1 VLFVSFVVN
10 KFLPRRSQS
19 PRREDRKTVAYETV
33 LYEKKNGVAT
43 ITLNR
48 PQALN
53 AFVSEMNKEVLET
66 LKDAERDSV
75 VRCVVITGAGRAFC
89 AGQDLKGRTP
99 EQKGSL
105 GASLREK
112 YNPMIRQIRQMETIV
127 VAAVNGVAAGAGCN
141 LALACDLRVASEE
154 AKFIQSF
161 VKVGLAPDSGGSFIL
176 PRLVGLSKAM
186 ELLLLGEPLDAP
198 EAQRIGLVAKVFPAA
213 EFARSTKELAERI
226 AGAPRGIGLIKRAV
240 NHAVLPQVEADL
252 EYEAYLQEIAGRSSD
267 YDEGVRA
274 FLEKRTPVFKGK

>member
-1 VLFVSFVVN
+1 VS
-10 KFLPRRSQS
+10 
-19 PRREDRKTVAYETV
+19 YETI
-33 LYEKKNGVAT
+33 LFENENGVAT

-53 AFVSEMNKEVLET
+53 AFIPQMNKEVLEA
-66 LKDAERDSV
+66 LKDGERDGA
-75 VRCVVITGAGRAFC
+75 VRCLVITGAGRAFC

-112 YNPMIRQIRQMETIV
+112 YNPMIRQIRQMEKIV
-127 VAAVNGVAAGAGCN
+127 IAAVNGVAAGAGCN

-161 VKVGLAPDSGGSFIL
+161 VRVGLAPDSGGSFIL
-176 PRLVGLSKAM
+176 PRLVGVSKAM
-186 ELLLLGEPLDAP
+186 ELLLLGEPVEAQ

-213 EFARSTKELAERI
+213 EFATAAKEIAERV
-226 AGAPRGIGLIKRAV
+226 ARAPRGIGLIKRAV
-240 NHAVLPQVEADL
+240 NHALLRELESDL
-252 EYEAYLQEIAGRSSD
+252 EYEAYLQEIAGRSAD

-274 FLEKRTPVFKGK
+274 FLEKRTPVFTGK

>member
-1 VLFVSFVVN
+1 M
-10 KFLPRRSQS
+10 
-19 PRREDRKTVAYETV
+19 AAETI
-33 LYEKKNGVAT
+33 LYEKQLGVAT

-53 AFVSEMNKEVLET
+53 AFVPQMNKEVL
-66 LKDAERDSV
+66 DALRDSDRDPE
-75 VRCVVITGAGRAFC
+75 VRCVMITGAGRAFC

-141 LALACDLRVASEE
+141 FALACDLRVASEE

-161 VKVGLAPDSGGSFIL
+161 VGVGLAPDSAGGFIL
-176 PRLVGLSKAM
+176 PRLLGVSKAM
-186 ELLLLGEPLDAP
+186 ELLLLGDTIDAR
-198 EAQRIGLVAKVFPAA
+198 EAQRIGLVARVFPSS
-213 EFARSTKELAERI
+213 EFADSARKIAEQIARS
-226 AGAPRGIGLIKRAV
+226 PRGIGLIKRAV
-240 NHAVLPQVEADL
+240 NHANLPSLENDL
-252 EYEAYLQEIAGRSSD
+252 EYEAHLQEIAGRSAD
-267 YDEGVRA
+267 YDEGVKA
-274 FLEKRTPVFKGK
+274 FLEKRAPVFTGK

>member
-1 VLFVSFVVN
+1 M
-10 KFLPRRSQS
+10 P
-19 PRREDRKTVAYETV
+19 YETIV
-33 LYEKKNGVAT
+33 FEKQNAVAT

-53 AFVSEMNKEVLET
+53 AFVPQMNQEVMEA
-66 LKDAERDSV
+66 LKDGERDGA
-75 VRCVVITGAGRAFC
+75 VRCFVITGAGRAFC

-99 EQKGSL
+99 DQKGSL

-112 YNPMIRQIRQMETIV
+112 YNPMIRQIRQTEKIV
-127 VAAVNGVAAGAGCN
+127 IAAVNGVAAGAGCN

-161 VKVGLAPDSGGSFIL
+161 VRVGLAPDSGGSFIL

-186 ELLLLGEPLDAP
+186 ELLLLGETVEAH
-198 EAQRIGLVAKVFPAA
+198 EAQRIGLVAKVFPTA
-213 EFARSTKELAERI
+213 EFADSTKEIAERV
-226 AGAPRGIGLIKRAV
+226 ARAPRAIGLIKQAV
-240 NHAVLPQVEADL
+240 NHAMIPSLETDL
-252 EYEAYLQEIAGRSSD
+252 EYEAHLQEIAGRSAD

-274 FLEKRTPVFKGK
+274 FLEKRTPIFTGK

>member
-1 VLFVSFVVN
+1 VS
-10 KFLPRRSQS
+10 
-19 PRREDRKTVAYETV
+19 YETITYQKEGG
-33 LYEKKNGVAT
+33 LAT

-48 PQALN
+48 PQSLN
-53 AFVSEMNKEVLET
+53 AFVPQMNQEVLDA
-66 LKDAERDSV
+66 LKEGERDRD
-75 VRCVVITGAGRAFC
+75 VRCLMITGAGRAFC

-112 YNPMIRQIRQMETIV
+112 YNPMIRQIRQIEKIV
-127 VAAVNGVAAGAGCN
+127 IAAVNGVAAGAGCN

-161 VKVGLAPDSGGSFIL
+161 VRVGLAPDSGGSFIL

-186 ELLLLGEPLDAP
+186 ELLLLGDALDAK
-198 EAQRIGLVAKVFPAA
+198 EAQRIGLVARVFPAA
-213 EFARSTKELAERI
+213 EFTDSAKAIGEQVAK
-226 AGAPRGIGLIKRAV
+226 APRGIGLIKRAV
-240 NHAVLPQVEADL
+240 NHANLANLETDL

-274 FLEKRTPVFKGK
+274 FLEKRAPVFTGK

>member
-1 VLFVSFVVN
+1 VSY
-10 KFLPRRSQS
+10 
-19 PRREDRKTVAYETV
+19 KTIIF
-33 LYEKKNGVAT
+33 EKGSGIAT

-53 AFVSEMNKEVLET
+53 AFVPEMNREVLEA
-66 LKDAERDSV
+66 LKDGERDPA
-75 VRCVVITGAGRAFC
+75 VRCFVITGAGRAFC

-112 YNPMIRQIRQMETIV
+112 YNPMIRQIRQSEKIV
-127 VAAVNGVAAGAGCN
+127 MAAVNGVAAGAGCN
-141 LALACDLRVASEE
+141 LALACDLRIASEE

-161 VKVGLAPDSGGSFIL
+161 VQVGLAPDSGGSFIL

-186 ELLLLGEPLDAP
+186 ELLLLGEAVDAR
-198 EAQRIGLVAKVFPAA
+198 EAHRIGLVAKVFPHEA
-213 EFARSTKELAERI
+213 FAKSAREI
-226 AGAPRGIGLIKRAV
+226 ADRVAHAPRGIGLIKRAV
-240 NHAVLPQVEADL
+240 NHANLSRLESDL
-252 EYEAYLQEIAGRSSD
+252 EYESYLQEIAGRSLD

-274 FLEKRTPVFKGK
+274 FLEKRAPVFMGK

>member
-1 VLFVSFVVN
+1 M
-10 KFLPRRSQS
+10 P
-19 PRREDRKTVAYETV
+19 YETIV
-33 LYEKKNGVAT
+33 FEKQSAVAT

-53 AFVSEMNKEVLET
+53 AFVPQMNQEVMEA
-66 LKDAERDSV
+66 LKDGERDGA
-75 VRCVVITGAGRAFC
+75 VRCFVITGAGRAFC

-99 EQKGSL
+99 DQKGSL

-112 YNPMIRQIRQMETIV
+112 YNPMIRQIRQTEKIV
-127 VAAVNGVAAGAGCN
+127 IAAVNGVAAGAGCN

-161 VKVGLAPDSGGSFIL
+161 VRVGLAPDSGGSFLL

-186 ELLLLGEPLDAP
+186 ELLLLGETVEAH
-198 EAQRIGLVAKVFPAA
+198 EAQRIGLVAKVFPTA
-213 EFARSTKELAERI
+213 EFADSTKEIAERV
-226 AGAPRGIGLIKRAV
+226 ARAPRGIGLIKRAV
-240 NHAVLPQVEADL
+240 NHAMIPSLETDL
-252 EYEAYLQEIAGRSSD
+252 EYEAHLQEIAGRSAD

-274 FLEKRTPVFKGK
+274 FLEKRTPIFTGK

>member
-1 VLFVSFVVN
+1 MS
-10 KFLPRRSQS
+10 
-19 PRREDRKTVAYETV
+19 YETII
-33 LYEKKNGVAT
+33 YEKGSGLAT

-48 PQALN
+48 PQSLN
-53 AFVSEMNKEVLET
+53 AFVPQMNQEVLVA
-66 LKDAERDSV
+66 LKDAERDQE
-75 VRCVVITGAGRAFC
+75 VRCLMITGAGRAFC

-127 VAAVNGVAAGAGCN
+127 IAAVNGVAAGAGCN

-161 VKVGLAPDSGGSFIL
+161 VRVGLAPDSGGSFIL

-186 ELLLLGEPLDAP
+186 ELLLLGDTVDAK
-198 EAQRIGLVAKVFPAA
+198 EAQRIGLVARVFPAA
-213 EFARSTKELAERI
+213 EFSGSSKEIGEQVAK
-226 AGAPRGIGLIKRAV
+226 APRGVGLIKRAL
-240 NHAVLPQVEADL
+240 NHANLPNLDSDL

-274 FLEKRTPVFKGK
+274 FLEKRTPVFTGK

>member
-1 VLFVSFVVN
+1 MTVS
-10 KFLPRRSQS
+10 
-19 PRREDRKTVAYETV
+19 YETI
-33 LYEKKNGVAT
+33 LFEKENGVAT

-53 AFVSEMNKEVLET
+53 AFIPQMNKEVLEA
-66 LKDAERDSV
+66 LKNGERDDA
-75 VRCVVITGAGRAFC
+75 VRCLVITGAGRAFC

-112 YNPMIRQIRQMETIV
+112 YNPMIRQIRQMEKIV

-141 LALACDLRVASEE
+141 LALSCDLRVASEE

-161 VKVGLAPDSGGSFIL
+161 VRVGLAPDSGGSFIL

-186 ELLLLGEPLDAP
+186 ELLLLGEPV
-198 EAQRIGLVAKVFPAA
+198 EAQEARRIGLVAKVFPAA
-213 EFARSTKELAERI
+213 DFVQAAKEIAERI
-226 AGAPRGIGLIKRAV
+226 ARAPRGIGLIKRAV
-240 NHAVLPQVEADL
+240 NHAVLPGVESDL
-252 EYEAYLQEIAGRSSD
+252 EYEAYLQEIAGRSAD

-274 FLEKRTPVFKGK
+274 FLEKRTPVFTGK

>member
-1 VLFVSFVVN
+1 
-10 KFLPRRSQS
+10 
-19 PRREDRKTVAYETV
+19 VAYETI
-33 LYEKKNGVAT
+33 LYDKDQGVAT

-48 PQALN
+48 PQSLN
-53 AFVSEMNKEVLET
+53 AFVPQMNQEVIEA
-66 LKDAERDSV
+66 LKDGERDKT
-75 VRCVVITGAGRAFC
+75 VRCLMITGSGRAFC

-112 YNPMIRQIRQMETIV
+112 YNPMIRQIRQMEKIV

-161 VKVGLAPDSGGSFIL
+161 VRVGLAPDSGGSFIL

-186 ELLLLGEPLDAP
+186 EMLLLGDTIDAQ
-198 EAQRIGLVAKVFPAA
+198 EALRIGLVARVFPAA
-213 EFARSTKELAERI
+213 EFAHAAREVAERI
-226 AGAPRGIGLIKRAV
+226 AAAPRGIGLIKRAV
-240 NHAVLPQVEADL
+240 NHANLPNLESDL
-252 EYEAYLQEIAGRSSD
+252 EYEAHLQEIAGRSSD
-267 YDEGVRA
+267 YDEGVSA
-274 FLEKRTPVFKGK
+274 FLEKRVPVFTGK

>member
-1 VLFVSFVVN
+1 M
-10 KFLPRRSQS
+10 KEQ
-19 PRREDRKTVAYETV
+19 TVGYETI
-33 LYEKKNGVAT
+33 LFEKEDGVAT

-53 AFVSEMNKEVLET
+53 AFIPQMNKEVLEA
-66 LKDAERDSV
+66 LKDGERDGA
-75 VRCVVITGAGRAFC
+75 VRCLVITGAGRAFC

-112 YNPMIRQIRQMETIV
+112 YNPMIRQIRQMEKIV

-141 LALACDLRVASEE
+141 LALSCDLRVASEE

-161 VKVGLAPDSGGSFIL
+161 VRVGLAPDSGGSFIL

-186 ELLLLGEPLDAP
+186 ELLLLGEPVDVQ

-213 EFARSTKELAERI
+213 EFLKAAKEIAQRI
-226 AGAPRGIGLIKRAV
+226 ARAPRGIGLIKRAV
-240 NHAVLPQVEADL
+240 NHAVLPALESDL
-252 EYEAYLQEIAGRSSD
+252 EYEAYLQEIAGRSAD

-274 FLEKRTPVFKGK
+274 FLEKRAPVFTGK

>member
-1 VLFVSFVVN
+1 
-10 KFLPRRSQS
+10 
-19 PRREDRKTVAYETV
+19 VAYETIT
-33 LYEKKNGVAT
+33 YEKAQGVAT

-48 PQALN
+48 PQSLN
-53 AFVSEMNKEVLET
+53 AFVPQMNQEVLAA
-66 LKDAERDSV
+66 LKDGERDQE
-75 VRCVVITGAGRAFC
+75 VRCCMITGAGRAFC
-89 AGQDLKGRTP
+89 AGQDLKSRTP

-112 YNPMIRQIRQMETIV
+112 YNPLIRQIRQMEKVV

-161 VKVGLAPDSGGSFIL
+161 VRVGLAPDSGGSFIL

-186 ELLLLGEPLDAP
+186 ELLLLGDTVDAQ
-198 EAQRIGLVAKVFPAA
+198 EALRIGLVARVFSATDFDRAA
-213 EFARSTKELAERI
+213 REMAERI
-226 AGAPRGIGLIKRAV
+226 AAAPRGIGLIKRAA
-240 NHAVLPQVEADL
+240 NHANLPSLESDL
-252 EYEAYLQEIAGRSSD
+252 EYEAQLQEIAGRSSD

-274 FLEKRTPVFKGK
+274 FLEKRAPVFTGK